1 MSRRVLLTLLATLCL
16 AISACA
22 SPGTASVQPTTSPG
36 PTPALATASTPVA
49 TSGPTTTATS
59 NPTPAPSPL
68 VLWPAPSNPL
78 ALAVKAGLVP
88 ETKESL
94 TFHVHAHL
102 DVFKDGAPVEVP
114 AGIGIDISNP
124 GVQHGLAPDGSDL
137 YGGIAGCD
145 KPCISPLH
153 THDITGVLHTESKT
167 PQPNTLGQ
175 FFTEWGVKLTAEC
188 VGTFCAP
195 ATPIAFYVD
204 GKPFTGDP
212 ATILL
217 EDHLEI
223 AITIGSPPAVIPS
236 AYDLSGG

>member
-1 MSRRVLLTLLATLCL
+1 
-16 AISACA
+16 
-22 SPGTASVQPTTSPG
+22 
-36 PTPALATASTPVA
+36 
-49 TSGPTTTATS
+49 
-59 NPTPAPSPL
+59 
-68 VLWPAPSNPL
+68 
-78 ALAVKAGLVP
+78 VKAGLVP

-223 AITIGSPPAVIPS
+223 AITIGSPAGRAFV
-236 AYDLSGG
+236 SGVPDTGTRWARRQDFGGTRRARVANVSTPTATITAPIAMPNPRISKPPVHSIA